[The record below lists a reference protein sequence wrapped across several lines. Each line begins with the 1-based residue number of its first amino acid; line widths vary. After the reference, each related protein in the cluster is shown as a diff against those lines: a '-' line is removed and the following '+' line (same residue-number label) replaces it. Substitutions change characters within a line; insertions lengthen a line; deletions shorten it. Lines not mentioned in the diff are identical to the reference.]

1 VIPSISSHHHN
12 VHSAMVEE
20 TDIPPLTTY
29 VAVREAEQIDA
40 LRLIADSV
48 AQQRQTASRAIISHP
63 VVLTAVIAILAIISQ
78 YLFDRRGDLT
88 LVVSTVAGCAL
99 TWMAAVGYLTSGYIE
114 HAEQTGTWAWLHRGR
129 VRISTSSSSSLSSSS
144 ASRTG
149 ENRSSRRRAA
159 ATRASSRRNQ
169 NHSDEESDNDNG
181 SSNREDQE
189 PIDREY
195 EDDQD
200 TIIITRYGG
209 QIIGALVLRSP
220 PVSSPSTL
228 RVSASMSQGS
238 SANDSNKKATIRAW
252 TVRMRYRKKG
262 IGIGL
267 LEAAVSQCRLR
278 GWPGPVFA
286 EQHANSARLVPRWF
300 HASFEK
306 REKLA
311 RASLEEVMVASETG
325 VLGTE

>member
-1 VIPSISSHHHN
+1 
-12 VHSAMVEE
+12 MVEE
-20 TDIPPLTTY
+20 TDIPPLTTC
-29 VAVREAEQIDA
+29 VADREAEQIDA

-99 TWMAAVGYLTSGYIE
+99 TWMAAIGYLTSGYIE
-114 HAEQTGTWAWLHRGR
+114 HAEQTGTWAWLHEGR
-129 VRISTSSSSSLSSSS
+129 VRISTSSSPSLSPPS

-149 ENRSSRRRAA
+149 ENRSSRRRTAA
-159 ATRASSRRNQ
+159 ARVSSRRDRNQ
-169 NHSDEESDNDNG
+169 ESDNDN
-181 SSNREDQE
+181 SDTNSEDQE

-200 TIIITRYGG
+200 TIIVTRYGG

-220 PVSSPSTL
+220 PVSSPSIPP
-228 RVSASMSQGS
+228 VPASTSQGS
-238 SANDSNKKATIRAW
+238 SANDGNKKATIRAW
-252 TVRMRYRKKG
+252 TVRIRYRNKG
-262 IGIGL
+262 IGTGL
-267 LEAAVSQCRLR
+267 LEYAVSQCRSR

-306 REKLA
+306 RERRA
-311 RASLEEVMVASETG
+311 RASLQEVIVASETG
-325 VLGTE
+325 VPETER